1 MQVTETKN
9 DGLSREYS
17 VTISG
22 SDLDARVDARLTE
35 VAGDIRVP
43 GFRPGKVPLKVLRQR
58 FANSVLGE
66 VIEKAVSETSQE
78 VLEEREI
85 RPAGQPKIEISSFDK
100 GADLVYTIGV
110 DLMPDI
116 TPMDFSSISL
126 TRLKPKVADSE
137 VEESLE
143 RLAKDFRKTEPAAEG
158 AAAASGDVT
167 VIDFVGKV
175 DDVAFEGGTAE
186 GHSLELGSNRFIPG
200 FEDQLVGAKKGDE
213 IKVSVTFPE
222 DYGSKELAGKDAV
235 FDVTVQDVQVY
246 VDNEINDEFATTLGL
261 ENLDQ
266 LRDQVRDRLE
276 ADYGNVSRSRLKK
289 DLLDVLSD
297 GHDFDVP
304 PAMVDSEFDQIWTQ
318 VEQAK
323 ESGNLD
329 EEDKDKSDDELKSDY
344 RDIAVRRVKLGML
357 LSEVGRINA
366 IEVSQEDVQRAAIA
380 EAQKYPGQERQ
391 VMEFYQSNQ
400 EAQASLRAPLMED
413 KVVDFIIEMAKIT
426 DKEVPVAELFD
437 DEPAAAAKPA
447 KKAASK
453 KASSKKASA
462 KKAGAKKA
470 AAKKAAAKKD
480 D

>member
-35 VAGDIRVP
+35 AAGDIRVP
-43 GFRPGKVPLKVLRQR
+43 GFRPGKVPMAVLRQR

-66 VIEKAVSETSQE
+66 VIEKAVSETSRE

-85 RPAGQPKIEISSFDK
+85 RPIGQPKIEISSFDK

-126 TRLKPKVADSE
+126 TRLKPKIEDSE
-137 VEESLE
+137 VDEAVE
-143 RLAKDFRKTEPAAEG
+143 RLAKDFRKTEPAPEG
-158 AAAASGDVT
+158 KAAASGDVT

-175 DDVAFEGGTAE
+175 DGVAFDGGTAE
-186 GHSLELGSNRFIPG
+186 GHNLELGSNRFIPG
-200 FEDQLVGAKKGDE
+200 FEDQLIGAKKGDE
-213 IKVSVTFPE
+213 KQVKVTFPE
-222 DYGSKELAGKDAV
+222 DYGSAELAGKDAV

-246 VDNEINDEFATTLGL
+246 VDNEINEDFAKTLGL
-261 ENLDQ
+261 ESLEQ
-266 LRDQVRDRLE
+266 LREQVRERLG
-276 ADYGNVSRSRLKK
+276 ADYGNVARSRLKK
-289 DLLDVLSD
+289 DLLDVLAD

-304 PAMVDSEFDQIWTQ
+304 PAMVDGEFEQIWSQ

-323 ESGNLD
+323 EADSLD
-329 EEDKDKSDDELKSDY
+329 EEDKGKSEDELKADY
-344 RDIAVRRVKLGML
+344 REIAVRRVKLGML
-357 LSEVGRINA
+357 LSEVGRMNA
-366 IEVSQEDVQRAAIA
+366 IEISQEDIQRAAIT

-391 VMEFYQSNQ
+391 VMEFYQTNQ
-400 EAQASLRAPLMED
+400 EAQASLRAPLMEE
-413 KVVDFIIEMAKIT
+413 KVVDFIVEMAKIT

-437 DEPAAAAKPA
+437 DEPAAKPA
-447 KKAASK
+447 KKAAAK
-453 KASSKKASA
+453 KASAKKASA

-470 AAKKAAAKKD
+470 AAKKSEAKKAD
-480 D
+480 

>member
-22 SDLDARVDARLTE
+22 SDLDARVDARLSE

-43 GFRPGKVPLKVLRQR
+43 GFRPGKVPMAVLRQR
-58 FANSVLGE
+58 FTNSVLGE
-66 VIEKAVSETSQE
+66 VIEKAVTETSQE
-78 VLEEREI
+78 VLDEREI

-100 GADLVYTIGV
+100 GSDLVYTIGV

-116 TPMDFSSISL
+116 TPMDFSSIEL
-126 TRLKPKVADSE
+126 TRMKAK
-137 VEESLE
+137 VEESEVTEALE
-143 RLAKDFRKTEPAAEG
+143 RLAKDFRKTEPAADGKKAE
-158 AAAASGDVT
+158 SGDVT

-175 DDVAFEGGTAE
+175 DGVAFDGGTAE
-186 GHSLELGSNRFIPG
+186 GHNLELGSNRFIPG
-200 FEDQLVGAKKGDE
+200 FEDQLIGAKKGDE
-213 IKVSVTFPE
+213 KEVKVTFPE
-222 DYGSKELAGKDAV
+222 DYGSAELAGKDAV

-246 VDNEINDEFATTLGL
+246 VDNDIDEEFAKTLGL
-261 ENLDQ
+261 ESLDQ
-266 LRDQVRDRLE
+266 LREQVRERLE

-289 DLLDVLSD
+289 ELLDVLSD

-304 PAMVDSEFDQIWTQ
+304 PAMVDGEFNQIWAQ

-323 ESGNLD
+323 EAGSLD
-329 EEDKDKSDDELKSDY
+329 EEDQDKSDDELKADY
-344 RDIAVRRVKLGML
+344 RDIAKRRVKLGML
-357 LSEVGRINA
+357 LSEVGRMNA
-366 IEVSQEDVQRAAIA
+366 IQVSQEDIQRAAIS

-413 KVVDFIIEMAKIT
+413 KVVDFILEMAKIT
-426 DKEVPVAELFD
+426 DKEVPVDKLFD
-437 DEPAAAAKPA
+437 EEDGAAAKPA
-447 KKAASK
+447 KKTAK
-453 KASSKKASA
+453 KASSKKSTA

-470 AAKKAAAKKD
+470 AAKKEASKSD

>member
-43 GFRPGKVPLKVLRQR
+43 GFRPGKVPLAVLRQR
-58 FANSVLGE
+58 FASSVLGE
-66 VIEKAVSETSQE
+66 VIEKAVTETSQE
-78 VLEEREI
+78 VLDEREI

-100 GADLVYTIGV
+100 GSDLIYTIGV

-116 TPMDFSSISL
+116 APMDFSSIAL
-126 TRLKPKVADSE
+126 TRLKPKIEDTE
-137 VEESLE
+137 IEESME
-143 RLAKDFRKTEPAAEG
+143 RLAKDFRKTEPAADG
-158 AAAASGDVT
+158 AKAATGDVA

-175 DDVAFEGGTAE
+175 DGVAFDGGTAE
-186 GHSLELGSNRFIPG
+186 GHNLELGSNRFIPG

-213 IKVSVTFPE
+213 KQVNVTFPE
-222 DYGSKELAGKDAV
+222 DYGSAELAGKDAV

-246 VDNEINDEFATTLGL
+246 VDNEINEDFAKSLGL
-261 ENLDQ
+261 ESLDQ
-266 LRDQVRDRLE
+266 LRDQVRERLE
-276 ADYGNVSRSRLKK
+276 ADYSNVARSRLKK

-297 GHDFDVP
+297 GHNFDVP
-304 PAMVDSEFDQIWTQ
+304 PAMVDGEFDQIWSQ

-323 ESGNLD
+323 EADSLD
-329 EEDKDKSDDELKSDY
+329 EEDKGKSDDELKGDY

-366 IEVSQEDVQRAAIA
+366 IEVSQEDIQRAAIT

-413 KVVDFIIEMAKIT
+413 KVVDFILEMAKIT
-426 DKEVPVAELFD
+426 DNEVPVAELFE
-437 DEPAAAAKPA
+437 DEAGAAAKPA
-447 KKAASK
+447 KKAAAK
-453 KASSKKASA
+453 KASAKKSSA

-470 AAKKAAAKKD
+470 AAKKAAAKSD

>member
-17 VTISG
+17 VTITG

-43 GFRPGKVPLKVLRQR
+43 GFRPGKVPLAVLRQR
-58 FANSVLGE
+58 FASSVLGE
-66 VIEKAVSETSQE
+66 VIEKTVTETSKE
-78 VLEEREI
+78 VLDEREI

-100 GADLVYTIGV
+100 GSDLIYTIGV
-110 DLMPDI
+110 DLMPEI
-116 TPMDFSSISL
+116 APMDFSSIAL
-126 TRLKPKVADSE
+126 TRLKPKIETSE
-137 VEESLE
+137 IEESLE
-143 RLAKDFRKTEPAAEG
+143 RLAKDFRKTEPAADG
-158 AAAASGDVT
+158 AKAASGDVA

-175 DDVAFEGGTAE
+175 DGVAFDGGTAE
-186 GHSLELGSNRFIPG
+186 GHNLELGSNRFIPG

-213 IKVSVTFPE
+213 KQVKVTFPE
-222 DYGSKELAGKDAV
+222 DYGSAELAGKDAV
-235 FDVTVQDVQVY
+235 FDVTVQDVQIY
-246 VDNEINDEFATTLGL
+246 VDNEINEDFAKSLGL
-261 ENLDQ
+261 ESLDQ
-266 LRDQVRDRLE
+266 LRDQVRERLE
-276 ADYGNVSRSRLKK
+276 SDYSNVARSRLKK

-297 GHDFDVP
+297 GHNFDVP
-304 PAMVDSEFDQIWTQ
+304 PAMVDGEFDQIWSQ

-323 ESGNLD
+323 EADSLD
-329 EEDKDKSDDELKSDY
+329 EEDKGKSDDELKSDY

-366 IEVSQEDVQRAAIA
+366 IEVSQEDIQRAAIT

-413 KVVDFIIEMAKIT
+413 KVVDFILEMAKIT
-426 DKEVPVAELFD
+426 DNEVPVAELFD
-437 DEPAAAAKPA
+437 DESGAGAKPA
-447 KKAASK
+447 KKAAAK
-453 KASSKKASA
+453 KASAKKASA

>member
-17 VTISG
+17 VTITG

-43 GFRPGKVPLKVLRQR
+43 GFRPGKVPLAVLRQR
-58 FANSVLGE
+58 YASSVLGE
-66 VIEKAVSETSQE
+66 VIEKAVTETSQE

-100 GADLVYTIGV
+100 GSDLVYTIGV

-116 TPMDFSSISL
+116 TPMDFSSIAL
-126 TRLKPKVADSE
+126 TRMKPKIEESE
-137 VEESLE
+137 VDEALE
-143 RLAKDFRKTEPAAEG
+143 RLAKDFRKTESAPDGKAAE
-158 AAAASGDVT
+158 SGDVT

-175 DDVAFEGGTAE
+175 DDVAFDGGTAE

-200 FEDQLVGAKKGDE
+200 FEDQLVGAKKGE
-213 IKVSVTFPE
+213 ERQVKVTFPE

-246 VDNEINDEFATTLGL
+246 ADNEINEDFAKTLGL
-261 ENLDQ
+261 ESLDQ
-266 LRDQVRDRLE
+266 LRGQVRERLE

-289 DLLDVLSD
+289 DLLDVLAD

-304 PAMVDSEFDQIWTQ
+304 PSLVDSEFEQIWSQ
-318 VEQAK
+318 VKQAM
-323 ESGNLD
+323 EADSLD
-329 EEDKDKSDDELKSDY
+329 EEDKEKSEDELKADY

-357 LSEVGRINA
+357 LSEVGRMNA
-366 IEVSQEDVQRAAIA
+366 IEVSQEDIQRAAIT

-413 KVVDFIIEMAKIT
+413 KVVDFILEMAKIT
-426 DKEVPVAELFD
+426 DNEVPVSELFD
-437 DEPAAAAKPA
+437 EETGASGKPA
-447 KKAASK
+447 KKSAAK
-453 KASSKKASA
+453 KASAKKSSA

-470 AAKKAAAKKD
+470 AAKKDEAK
-480 D
+480 